1 MRLVSE
7 YRSPKVAAEL
17 ESLVVPVMLV
27 GFPGSTRVAPGEFR
41 TSTREAS
48 PAMPPLASALLDA
61 DARLLPLIKSGR
73 NPYENFVFVGRSS
86 TCDIILRDASVSK
99 AHAVFE
105 QGVEVAPAR
114 QRIAQRH
121 VGQRQAARAEGARGA
136 GEWRRRRLRGLPR
149 VRDHARRATA
159 YSGDD
164 GSPGCLRS
172 PKSRPPPPSPPPT
185 GPSWASAIAWVVT
198 SCSACSA
205 RGA

>member
-105 QGVEVAPAR
+105 QGVE
-114 QRIAQRH
+114 
-121 VGQRQAARAEGARGA
+121 
-136 GEWRRRRLRGLPR
+136 WRLRDNGSHNGTWVNGRRLAPKAPVVL
-149 VRDHARRATA
+149 A
-159 YSGDD
+159 SGDAVVFGAYPAYVIMPD
-164 GSPGCLRS
+164 ELR
-172 PKSRPPPPSPPPT
+172 RTLGTMGPPD
-185 GPSWASAIAWVVT
+185 A
-198 SCSACSA
+198 
-205 RGA
+205 